1 MTEISYNNFKDSMQA
16 YNIIREHIASL
27 TQEQREAYANDIR
40 HTPKGKQRYYYAL
53 ELLTHLLDTQEVDLI
68 ANTKHE
74 HRKLLI
80 DVLRTS
86 IYPLTYIWY
95 NDTYYTHRLEFTA
108 QAYRIIDFYI
118 GQLNGE
124 ADTLAELNQRSIND
138 LRIPKS

>member
-16 YNIIREHIASL
+16 YDIIREHIASL
-27 TQEQREAYANDIR
+27 TQEQREAYANDLKQV
-40 HTPKGKQRYYYAL
+40 PKGKQRYYYAL
-53 ELLTHLLDTQEVDLI
+53 ELLTHLIDTQEVDLI
-68 ANTKHE
+68 ASTKQE

-80 DVLRTS
+80 DVLRAS
-86 IYPLTYIWY
+86 IYPQAYIGD

-124 ADTLAELNQRSIND
+124 PDTLAELRQRIDNGT
-138 LRIPKS
+138 L